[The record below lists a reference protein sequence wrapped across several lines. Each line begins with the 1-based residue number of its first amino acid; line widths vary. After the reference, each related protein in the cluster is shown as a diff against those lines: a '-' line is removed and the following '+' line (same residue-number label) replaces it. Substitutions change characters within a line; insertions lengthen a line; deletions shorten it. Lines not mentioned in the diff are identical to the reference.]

1 MSPRTA
7 VETRDQAFD
16 LGTLIAR
23 TRRLVWA
30 SASRRLE
37 AEGDSMMIWQ
47 LLNALRR
54 QGPLTQCELAART
67 GQHAAGVS
75 RLLDGLERD
84 GDVVRTRD
92 PHDRR
97 KQVVELTQR
106 ARRRLEV
113 TDRQVAA
120 ASEEVLAPLT
130 PDERRQLKAL
140 LSKLVGA

>member
-1 MSPRTA
+1 MRSHIVTT
-7 VETRDQAFD
+7 VRDRAFD
-16 LGTLIAR
+16 LGALIAR
-23 TRRLVWA
+23 TRRLVWT
-30 SASRRLE
+30 SATRRLE
-37 AEGDSMMIWQ
+37 AEGDSMLVWQ

-54 QGPLTQCELAART
+54 HGSLTQCQLAVCT

-75 RLLDGLERD
+75 RLLETLERE
-84 GDVVRTRD
+84 GDVVRGRD
-92 PHDRR
+92 PRDRR
-97 KQVVELTQR
+97 RQLVELTSR

-130 PDERRQLKAL
+130 AEERRLLKSL